1 MSAPSY
7 THVRSLALLV
17 LFVPVLALLSDR
29 PHAQPPASGA
39 TAVQPVNHLP
49 NPYETVRNF
58 GSLPSGR
65 KWGSVSALQVDR
77 DGRHIWVAERCG
89 TNSCAGSKVDSVVKL
104 DPQGNVVTSF
114 GADMFIFPHGMHV
127 ERDGNVWVTDAR
139 AATKAELAKFPDAT
153 GKGHTV
159 YKFSPQGK
167 VLMRLGTPGMAGDP
181 PNNLTEPNDV
191 ITAPNGDIFVA
202 EAHTGQGLEKPTH
215 GVARIVKY
223 TRDGRL
229 IKSWGRFGSAPGEFK
244 TPHALAFDS
253 QGRLFVSDRGNNRLQ
268 IFDQDGKFIAE
279 WKQFSRISGLHI
291 DPDDTLYAID
301 SESSPERNP
310 GWRKGL
316 RIGSAKTGEVWYYIP
331 QHDSAVP
338 SGGGG
343 FGAMG
348 EGVTVDAA
356 GNIYGGEV
364 GSITG
369 ITKFVPRLLPRG
381 RMPSAGA
388 RRE

>member
-1 MSAPSY
+1 MSAPTY
-7 THVRSLALLV
+7 MNVRSLVPFALVVLLLV
-17 LFVPVLALLSDR
+17 PFADR
-29 PHAQPPASGA
+29 PNAQRPAASG
-39 TAVQPVNHLP
+39 TEVQPVNHLP

-58 GSLPSGR
+58 GTLPAGR
-65 KWGSVSALQVDR
+65 KWGSLSALQVDR
-77 DGRHIWVAERCG
+77 DGKHIWVAERCG
-89 TNSCAGSKVDSVVKL
+89 ANSCAGSKAPSVLKL

-114 GADMFIFPHGMHV
+114 GSDMFIFPHGMHV
-127 ERDGNVWVTDAR
+127 DREGNVWVTDAR
-139 AATKAELAKFPDAT
+139 AATPEELEKFPDAK

-159 YKFSPQGK
+159 YKFSPDGK
-167 VLMRLGTPGMAGDP
+167 VLLRLGTPGVAGDP

-202 EAHTGQGLEKPTH
+202 EAHTGQGLDKPTH

-223 TRDGRL
+223 TRDGKL
-229 IKSWGRFGSAPGEFK
+229 IRSWGRFGTGPGEFK

-253 QGRLFVSDRGNNRLQ
+253 QGRLFVADRGNNRLQ
-268 IFDQDGKFIAE
+268 IFDQEGKFIAE

-291 DPDDTLYAID
+291 AADDTLYAID

-381 RMPSAGA
+381 RTSSGSAMH
-388 RRE
+388 